1 MMNKNLKM
9 ICFDMDGTIADLYGV
24 ENWLN
29 DLENGNVRPY
39 VEAEPLLD
47 MDRLGE
53 ALMQFANLGIEI
65 RIITWL
71 AGGADVEFKNE
82 TRLAKAEWLD
92 RHNFPFDKAHM
103 VQYGTTKANCIRKEL
118 AEDEYAILFDDNEKV
133 RKGWRVGQA
142 YDVDNIIETLYAVL
156 AEVVGE

>member
-1 MMNKNLKM
+1 MKNLKM
-9 ICFDMDGTIADLYGV
+9 ICFDMDGTVADFYGV
-24 ENWLN
+24 EGWLN

-47 MDRLGE
+47 MEELGE
-53 ALMQFANLGIEI
+53 VLMQFMNIGVEV

-71 AGGADVEFKNE
+71 GQNANVEFKNA

-92 RHNFPFDKAHM
+92 RHNFPYGKAHM
-103 VQYGTTKANCIRKEL
+103 VQYGTTKADCIRAEL

-133 RKGWRVGQA
+133 RKGWHMGTA
-142 YDVDNIIETLYAVL
+142 YDVDDIIGTLYAVL
-156 AEVVGE
+156 AEMVGE

>member
-1 MMNKNLKM
+1 MKNLKM

-24 ENWLN
+24 ENWLT

-53 ALMQFANLGIEI
+53 ALMQFANLGVEI

-71 AGGADVEFKNE
+71 GMDADVEFKNA
-82 TRLAKAEWLD
+82 TRIAKAEWLETY
-92 RHNFPFDKAHM
+92 NFPFDKAHM

-118 AEDEYAILFDDNEKV
+118 AEDEYAILFDDNEKI
-133 RKGWRVGQA
+133 RNGWHLGEA
-142 YDVDNIIETLYAVL
+142 YGVNNIIGTLYTIL
-156 AEVVGE
+156 AEIVGEE

>member
-1 MMNKNLKM
+1 MNKNLKM
-9 ICFDMDGTIADLYGV
+9 ICFDMDGTVADFYGV
-24 ENWLN
+24 DGWLT

-47 MDRLGE
+47 MEELGE
-53 ALMQFANLGIEI
+53 ALMQFVNLGIEI

-71 AGGADVEFKNE
+71 GQNANREFKNA
-82 TRLAKAEWLD
+82 TRIAKAEWLET
-92 RHNFPFDKAHM
+92 HNFVYDKAHM
-103 VQYGTTKANCIRKEL
+103 VQYGTTKADCIRKEL

-133 RKGWRVGQA
+133 RRGWRVGQA

>member
-1 MMNKNLKM
+1 MKVKM

-24 ENWLN
+24 NGWLEMLRDYN
-29 DLENGNVRPY
+29 PTPY
-39 VEAEPLLD
+39 IEAKPMWD
-47 MDRLGE
+47 MEELTNTLM
-53 ALMQFANLGIEI
+53 ALQEVGIEI

-71 AGGADVEFKNE
+71 GQNANREFKNA
-82 TRLAKAEWLD
+82 TRIAKAEWLET
-92 RHNFPFDKAHM
+92 HNFVYDKAHM

-142 YDVDNIIETLYAVL
+142 YDVDDIIGTLYAVL
-156 AEVVGE
+156 GEIVGE